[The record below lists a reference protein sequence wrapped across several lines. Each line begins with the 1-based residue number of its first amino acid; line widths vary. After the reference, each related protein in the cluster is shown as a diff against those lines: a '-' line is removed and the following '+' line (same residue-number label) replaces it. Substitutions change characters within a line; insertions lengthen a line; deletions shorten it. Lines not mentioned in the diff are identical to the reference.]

1 MDSQKLSTIESL
13 SSYVEEL
20 KKTRT
25 KTQII
30 SERLEKI
37 TESLA
42 RRGENVEI
50 KNLTGAKEVLWKI
63 NSYNL

>member
-1 MDSQKLSTIESL
+1 MDSQKLNTIESL

-20 KKTRT
+20 RKTRT

-30 SERLEKI
+30 AEKLERIAEN
-37 TESLA
+37 LA
-42 RRGENVEI
+42 RRGESIEI
-50 KNLTGAKEVLWKI
+50 KNLRGVKEVLWKI

>member
-13 SSYVEEL
+13 NSYVEEL
-20 KKTRT
+20 RKTRT

-30 SERLEKI
+30 AERLGRI
-37 TESLA
+37 TENLA
-42 RRGENVEI
+42 RRGESVEI
-50 KNLTGAKEVLWKI
+50 KNLRGVKEVLWKI